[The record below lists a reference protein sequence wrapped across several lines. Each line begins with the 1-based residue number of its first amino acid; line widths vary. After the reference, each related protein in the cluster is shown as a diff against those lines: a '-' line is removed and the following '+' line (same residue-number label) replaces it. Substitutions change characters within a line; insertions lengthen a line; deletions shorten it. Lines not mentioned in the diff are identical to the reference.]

1 MIKLKDLILETD
13 TERELQQLRKDIEFF
28 NAAADKKYREI
39 AGGGTEHF
47 QSQNPFQPYMF
58 NQHSPEEG
66 HRLAL
71 QHPEY
76 RLLKALAQT
85 YENDLR
91 KLEKRLKKIKK

>member
-1 MIKLKDLILETD
+1 MIRLKDLILED
-13 TERELQQLRKDIEFF
+13 DVERQLQQLRKDVDFY
-28 NAAADKKYREI
+28 NAAADRKYREI
-39 AGGGTEHF
+39 AGGGTEHH

-76 RLLKALAQT
+76 KLLKALAQSF
-85 YENDLR
+85 EKDLR
-91 KLEKRLKKIKK
+91 KLEKRIKK